1 MISFVFS
8 VIVDGLR
15 SVLFDTKDRE
25 RKKGKS
31 RTKPFNKG
39 VISDN
44 FIRCLRSI

>member
-31 RTKPFNKG
+31 RNKPF
-39 VISDN
+39 IEALFQIILLDA
-44 FIRCLRSI
+44 